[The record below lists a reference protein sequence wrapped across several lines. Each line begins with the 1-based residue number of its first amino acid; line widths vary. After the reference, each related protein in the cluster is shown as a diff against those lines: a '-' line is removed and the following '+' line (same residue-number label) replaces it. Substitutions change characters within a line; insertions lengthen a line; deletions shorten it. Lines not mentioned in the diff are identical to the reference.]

1 MEMIQVAWMGYCT
14 KSGKTVERTNNI
26 HIHHTSG
33 QIWSKEFKRVKYGQ
47 KEINMTKKIQ
57 KGPPGQRPILNM
69 NTEVSRHINRIL
81 FMIRSN
87 KNPIKSALSVS

>member
-1 MEMIQVAWMGYCT
+1 MEMVQVAWLDRYI

-47 KEINMTKKIQ
+47 KGINMTKRVQ
-57 KGPPGQRPILNM
+57 KGSPGQGPILNM
-69 NTEVSRHINRIL
+69 NTEVSGHLNRIL
-81 FMIRSN
+81 FMIGSN